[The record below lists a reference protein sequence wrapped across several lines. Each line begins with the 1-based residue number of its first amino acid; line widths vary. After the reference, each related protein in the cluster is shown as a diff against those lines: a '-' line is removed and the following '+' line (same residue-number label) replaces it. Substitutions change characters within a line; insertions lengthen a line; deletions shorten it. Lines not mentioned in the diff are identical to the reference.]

1 MLPIYTTDTK
11 TTTISTTSSS
21 PSTLHSPSSA
31 NPTRHARKLSHI
43 QFNKRAYQDDYASS
57 TFMIPFDES
66 PLKTSIRAL
75 EEAKPFPSNQSIAKE
90 SLLSKS
96 KKQRKY
102 CRHWLFSSDYWGP
115 FSKGEHWPLF
125 TYIMM
130 AFTVLVFSGEL
141 LMSKQSSGEFFELEP
156 FNYML
161 GPSIEIMVQVG
172 ARFPPCM
179 RHIES
184 MPPDE
189 HYVCLNTIAEKSK
202 APAMVSNQTK
212 SLGGGESLLLLD
224 PVLDLADPRLMNS
237 SCSLSSICGIAAFHQ
252 SHVPD
257 QTFRFLTPLFIH
269 TGLIHLAINLS
280 VLVLF
285 GAKVE
290 RVMNPL
296 RFSSKFFYYYYCLM
310 NIHT

>member
-1 MLPIYTTDTK
+1 
-11 TTTISTTSSS
+11 
-21 PSTLHSPSSA
+21 
-31 NPTRHARKLSHI
+31 
-43 QFNKRAYQDDYASS
+43 
-57 TFMIPFDES
+57 MIPFDES
-66 PLKTSIRAL
+66 LIKANMKSLETTESFFSDTSSSSKQL
-75 EEAKPFPSNQSIAKE
+75 ESP
-90 SLLSKS
+90 SKS
-96 KKQRKY
+96 KQRQQRY

-130 AFTVLVFSGEL
+130 AFAIIVFSAEL

-179 RHIES
+179 RRIES

-202 APAMVSNQTK
+202 TPIMSNQTR
-212 SLGGGESLLLLD
+212 SLGGGQSLLLLD
-224 PVLDLADPRLMNS
+224 PVADLADPRLMNS
-237 SCSLSSICGIAAFHQ
+237 SCSLSSICGIVEFHE

-269 TGLIHLAINLS
+269 TGLIHLGINLS
-280 VLVLF
+280 VLILL

-290 RVMNPL
+290 RIMNPL
-296 RFSSKFFYYYYCLM
+296 RFSSEFFFYSA
-310 NIHT
+310 